1 MEFHRCLYT
10 IYISP
15 YEIYFVSTRC
25 SNPSALCMRMLNI
38 SNFLAHCHLTFEA
51 NPIIYARYK
60 AERQIYEWQLDLLS
74 REIILN
80 SPVRGT
86 KTLRSWPQF
95 AKVINTIKNLE
106 ETVYVAH
113 RQLLQ
118 DNIILEMFRL
128 AHRQFPWQRRPN
140 EDTLLR
146 YYKIF
151 NTPEFEPIIRNAIGI
166 SAPEIY
172 TIGLGFAG
180 HFMGSFT
187 YYLNSTIE
195 VREIS
200 AEGFNHFVDHF
211 SADLASLRQMAA
223 AVQSYDQDYAYT
235 FNPLRKYPS
244 VRLILNGRDAVVSP
258 IPTFLFRRFTDGVYY
273 EICDAKG
280 FADAFGCSFQKYV
293 GEMLSKANYEERFSI
308 LAEQSYYV
316 GKDRKDSV
324 DWIVSDPT
332 GTLFIECK
340 TKN

>member
-211 SADLASLRQMAA
+211 SADLASFK
-223 AVQSYDQDYAYT
+223 T
-235 FNPLRKYPS
+235 
-244 VRLILNGRDAVVSP
+244 NGCSSP
-258 IPTFLFRRFTDGVYY
+258 I
-273 EICDAKG
+273 I
-280 FADAFGCSFQKYV
+280 
-293 GEMLSKANYEERFSI
+293 
-308 LAEQSYYV
+308 
-316 GKDRKDSV
+316 
-324 DWIVSDPT
+324 
-332 GTLFIECK
+332 
-340 TKN
+340 